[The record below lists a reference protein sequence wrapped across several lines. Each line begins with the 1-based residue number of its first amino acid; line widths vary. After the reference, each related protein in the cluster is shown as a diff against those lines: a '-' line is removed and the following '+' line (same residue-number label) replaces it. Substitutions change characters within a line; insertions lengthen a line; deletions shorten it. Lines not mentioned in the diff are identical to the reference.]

1 MGEVFETSDM
11 EAAERVLSDAY
22 GSMRIS
28 ARGPRRGMRLAR
40 TLLTQ
45 AASLDHLTFTM
56 SFDATAARPARW
68 SSVSSSPGW
77 PATGQ
82 TAATAAAAPATST

>member
-56 SFDATAARPARW
+56 SFDAMAYRQAYG
-68 SSVSSSPGW
+68 VSPGRILHH
-77 PATGQ
+77 
-82 TAATAAAAPATST
+82 